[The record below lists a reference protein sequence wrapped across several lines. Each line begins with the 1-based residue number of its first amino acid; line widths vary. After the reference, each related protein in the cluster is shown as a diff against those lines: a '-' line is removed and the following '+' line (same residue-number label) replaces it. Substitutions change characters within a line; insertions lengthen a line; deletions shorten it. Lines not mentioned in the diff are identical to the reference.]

1 MGDRDR
7 LGCDGGGGRHC
18 WRGSRRGR
26 GRHPEGELA
35 EAVHS
40 RLQRSRG
47 ADPVA
52 CGERAGRERVPGQ
65 VTENTDGGDRNEWS
79 ANDQDDSRNRA

>member
-1 MGDRDR
+1 MEDRGR
-7 LGCDGGGGRHC
+7 LGCDGGGGTRC
-18 WRGSRRGR
+18 RCGSWRGR
-26 GRHPEGELA
+26 GRHPKGELA

-52 CGERAGRERVPGQ
+52 RGERAGRERAPGQ
-65 VTENTDGGDRNEWS
+65 VTENTDGGERDERR